1 MACARPSTESWLDEK
16 SLPARHLRFRGRLQR
31 EPSRGPGAGPGTA
44 RPARCRPP
52 ASDLHIITTTTN
64 IATTPSLSP
73 ARPQPRPWRGCR
85 FPCSFGG
92 RLRRRRAPCPA
103 LAASSPWLGVCCLR
117 PPAPLPCPRRA
128 RPSAW
133 PPTATTLPAAAPRRR
148 TRAQFVIMA
157 VTLMG
162 RIRGLPH
169 DDDVAVSFHYSTVVS
184 SGAGGGGMRSRAS
197 GGRGPAGRRPPA
209 ASGSRSSHRTRVLR
223 VLVWIRA
230 PPAPGAGPAPGPG
243 QIRSFGVWR
252 VPVWICA
259 RPGPGLEPCEG
270 SPFSL
275 SAGAAADCGA
285 DAGCWREGAAP
296 PLCLATGVSPM
307 RILAAVP
314 MAVHAV

>member
-1 MACARPSTESWLDEK
+1 MSACALRCSFACVMRYSLSGALSHVSKVGGVRHFITSSTASWVDEK
-16 SLPARHLRFRGRLQR
+16 SLPSRHLRFRGRLQR
-31 EPSRGPGAGPGTA
+31 EPSRGPSAGPGTA

-52 ASDLHIITTTTN
+52 ASDLHIITTTTT
-64 IATTPSLSP
+64 IATTPSLGP
-73 ARPQPRPWRGCR
+73 ARLQPRPWPGCR

-103 LAASSPWLGVCCLR
+103 LAASSPRLGVCCLR

-184 SGAGGGGMRSRAS
+184 SGTGGGGMTLLCLSCRAS
-197 GGRGPAGRRPPA
+197 RRSSFSGRGRRGCASQCGVRPALLPERC
-209 ASGSRSSHRTRVLR
+209 RTA
-223 VLVWIRA
+223 I
-230 PPAPGAGPAPGPG
+230 
-243 QIRSFGVWR
+243 
-252 VPVWICA
+252 
-259 RPGPGLEPCEG
+259 
-270 SPFSL
+270 
-275 SAGAAADCGA
+275 
-285 DAGCWREGAAP
+285 
-296 PLCLATGVSPM
+296 TT
-307 RILAAVP
+307 
-314 MAVHAV
+314 HA